1 MTTVATYLDTLIRE
15 TRKSEAEV
23 VAQAFETGPRQ
34 LWREYTL
41 GRYLRGQIS
50 RTEAIEVT
58 GLDWV
63 ELAERQYRVMAEDL
77 AWGLAKQPTYGRW
90 INYDNSHT

>member
-1 MTTVATYLDTLIRE
+1 MTTVTTYLDKLVRE
-15 TRKSEAEV
+15 THKSEAEV
-23 VAQAFETGPRQ
+23 VAQAFETGLRQ

-50 RTEAIEVT
+50 RAEAVEAA

-63 ELAERQYRVMAEDL
+63 ELAERQYQAMTEDV
-77 AWGLAKQPTYGRW
+77 AWGLEA
-90 INYDNSHT
+90 

>member
-1 MTTVATYLDTLIRE
+1 MTTVATYLDALVRE

-23 VAQAFETGPRQ
+23 VAQVFETGLRQ

-50 RTEAIEVT
+50 RAEAIEVT

-63 ELAERQYRVMAEDL
+63 ELAERQYQAMGRPRMR
-77 AWGLAKQPTYGRW
+77 YGSVGDRAPM
-90 INYDNSHT
+90 DCL